1 MTDLVGGEEQNASRC
16 GPLDRTGVLGRVQ
29 AAAGFAG
36 GCWRSQ
42 PGLGLRLAWWAG
54 VALRGLRR
62 RSAGEAR
69 MLRIYSDML
78 DWLEELGGLI
88 DRIASRDPDLARQLR
103 RASRSVVLNTAEAMD
118 ARGRNKSAKYTIALS
133 EMRESCA
140 ALEVSVRLRYIEP
153 LEAGFA
159 DRSQKIIGT
168 LYRLAHPRRR

>member
-1 MTDLVGGEEQNASRC
+1 
-16 GPLDRTGVLGRVQ
+16 
-29 AAAGFAG
+29 
-36 GCWRSQ
+36 
-42 PGLGLRLAWWAG
+42 
-54 VALRGLRR
+54 
-62 RSAGEAR
+62 

-78 DWLEELGGLI
+78 DWLEELAGLI
-88 DRIASRDPDLARQLR
+88 ERIAARDPDLARQLR

-118 ARGRNKSAKYTIALS
+118 ARGRNKSAKRTIALS